1 MFKGLS
7 DLLEAAAQY
16 ALVPLIAV
24 AAIGSAK
31 ATTTLPGAHRLA
43 MRGETPAVIRVD
55 KSRRSGRGPQTVP

>member
-43 MRGETPAVIRVD
+43 CAAKRPR
-55 KSRRSGRGPQTVP
+55 